1 MYRIASPEIH
11 PYIYGQ
17 LILDKDATTIHWGN
31 NNPFFK
37 MVIEKLHAHTEKWS
51 HIVYQKELQMD
62 QSKT

>member
-17 LILDKDATTIHWGN
+17 LILDKDATTIYWGN

-37 MVIEKLHAHTEKWS
+37 MVIEKLNAHAEK
-51 HIVYQKELQMD
+51 
-62 QSKT
+62 